1 MIEHAAT
8 KIGLIGLGNQG
19 LMIAAHLEDCGV
31 ALALHDKNPV
41 NLAIAGTLFE
51 QTNVLIMADTKQMLE
66 LGYTIMLV
74 VMPKASREAAFKDL
88 LATAREVNFQ
98 DVLLC
103 SGSFAPISHVTAN
116 LTPED
121 KRKCCGLRFVDLDSQ
136 DGMVVGDF
144 SLLDE
149 AGHGRILEA
158 LSGINISVVDG
169 SFAVSHTFADHD
181 DVGAFVAALSIGV
194 SRLDLEVS
202 RSDKFS
208 VFAKVIQPSKPARY
222 TRIAS
227 GWCRIVFE
235 RVDAWRSRTSR
246 LASTSLDT
254 YQSSAHR
261 EALEPANPLCQLV
274 ELNLSFTHLCS
285 ADVLALQSAL
295 RRGALPALRRIQI
308 FRGVHRTLDIDGDMR
323 RAMSKLQTA
332 CHRDPAKPILLDVL
346 YGGWGA

>member
-1 MIEHAAT
+1 
-8 KIGLIGLGNQG
+8 
-19 LMIAAHLEDCGV
+19 
-31 ALALHDKNPV
+31 
-41 NLAIAGTLFE
+41 
-51 QTNVLIMADTKQMLE
+51 
-66 LGYTIMLV
+66 
-74 VMPKASREAAFKDL
+74 
-88 LATAREVNFQ
+88 
-98 DVLLC
+98 
-103 SGSFAPISHVTAN
+103 
-116 LTPED
+116 
-121 KRKCCGLRFVDLDSQ
+121 
-136 DGMVVGDF
+136 MVVGDF

-169 SFAVSHTFADHD
+169 SFAVRRAFADDD

-254 YQSSAHR
+254 YQSFAHR
-261 EALEPANPLCQLV
+261 DALEPANPLCQLV

-308 FRGVHRTLDIDGDMR
+308 FRGVHRTLHIDGDMR